1 MSAARP
7 LRCTY
12 RLQLSGAFDFEAAR
26 RIVAYLAD
34 LGVSHLYLSPIWAA
48 RPGSSHGYDVVDH
61 TRISPELGGEAGF
74 DALAAAAQAH
84 GLGLVLDCV
93 PNHMGIG
100 YDNPWW
106 CDVLTWGEASPYSEY
121 FDIDWQP
128 AEPTLAG
135 KVLLPILGDHY
146 GRVLE
151 EGHLTPDFEGG
162 RLVVRYWEH
171 TVPLHPRETADV
183 LDAAVTAAKKRED
196 TTAAETLVEL
206 AGQSRQVAKRRERVS
221 RQRRRADRDRAAQL
235 VDRLAHARR
244 EPALEAALQ
253 SALAQFTPKSAG
265 DADGRA
271 ADRLHRLL
279 ERQAYR
285 LAFWR
290 LASQEINYRRFFD
303 INDLAGLRM
312 EDPALFEAAHR
323 KVVALLGAARADGV
337 RLDHV
342 DGLLDPVDYLQRLD
356 RALKRAGAEAP
367 SVHVEKILGH
377 DEALRADWPVDGTTG
392 YEVMN
397 LLHGLQVA
405 PDARR
410 PLMALYRDL
419 VAPAAGFVEET
430 VASKRLI
437 MATSLAAELN
447 VLAGDLNRIAK
458 RSRLTRDYAR
468 QSLRDALAGVV
479 AHFPVYR
486 TYVTPKG
493 AAEADRAIIK
503 RAVARARHAAT
514 TPDLSVYDFVEAVLT
529 TDAASAPWPG
539 ARRAEIVRFARRF
552 QQYTG
557 PVTAKA
563 VEDTTFYRWF
573 PLVSLNEVGGEPDRF
588 ATAPATFHA
597 ANAERLARWPRAL
610 VATATHDHKRG
621 EDVRARLAVL
631 SERPQEWSRAVRR
644 WFRLAEPLVVAAED
658 GPAPSAAD
666 RWLFFQTVVGAW
678 PLDLATDDEA
688 GLAAYA
694 TRLQGYMQ
702 KAIREAKRHTSWAVN
717 DVVYEAA
724 VHDFVEAALDPQQSP
739 RLAEEFHAFVDEI
752 AAAGAVNGLAQTTLK
767 LTIPGVP
774 DIYQG
779 TEGWDLSLVDPDNR
793 RPVDYAAWASS
804 LAALRGGAA
813 VAELA
818 ASWRDGRIKQAV
830 LARLLAARRDDP
842 ELFAAGAYEPLAVEG
857 EAADEVVAFARRL
870 DDRALVVAV
879 PRLAANRLAAA
890 ATLRLGWGDTRIATA
905 LDGDRAGDLL
915 RDAPVAL
922 DGGVVKLAEVAASPP
937 LAVIGWRRD

>member
-1 MSAARP
+1 LSGARP

-12 RLQLSGAFDFEAAR
+12 RLQLSGGFDFAAAR
-26 RIVAYLAD
+26 AAVPYLAA

-61 TRISPELGGEAGF
+61 TRINPELGGEAGF
-74 DALAAAAQAH
+74 EALADAAHAQ
-84 GLGLVLDCV
+84 GLGLILDCV

-106 CDVLTWGEASPYSEY
+106 CDVLTWGEVSPYAGY
-121 FDIDWQP
+121 FDIDWEP
-128 AEPTLAG
+128 AEPTLTG
-135 KVLLPILGDHY
+135 KVLLPILGEHY

-151 EGHLTPDFEGG
+151 DGHLRPDFEGG

-171 TVPLHPRETADV
+171 TVPLHPRDTADV
-183 LDAAVTAAKKRED
+183 LDAAVADARRRED
-196 TTAAETLVEL
+196 TVAADPLSEC
-206 AGQSRQVAKRRERVS
+206 AQQSRQVARRRERVS
-221 RQRRRADRDRAAQL
+221 RQRRRADRDRAENIANA
-235 VDRLAHARR
+235 LAHARADAGV
-244 EPALEAALQ
+244 ETALQ
-253 SALAQFTPKSAG
+253 TALAQFTPKSET
-265 DADGRA
+265 DTDGRA

-290 LASQEINYRRFFD
+290 LAAQEINYRRFFD

-312 EDPALFEAAHR
+312 EEPGLFDAAHT
-323 KVVALLGAARADGV
+323 KVVELVGAGRADGV
-337 RLDHV
+337 RLDHI
-342 DGLLDPVDYLQRLD
+342 DGLLEPVGYLVRLN
-356 RALKRAGAEAP
+356 RRLGRAGEGGP
-367 SVHVEKILGH
+367 TIHVEKILGH
-377 DEALRADWPVDGTTG
+377 DEHLRADWPVDGTTG

-397 LLHGLQVA
+397 LLHGLQIA

-410 PLMALYRDL
+410 PLMAVYRDL
-419 VAPAAGFVEET
+419 VAPTAGFTAET
-430 VASKRLI
+430 VAAKRLI
-437 MATSLAAELN
+437 MSTSLAAELN

-486 TYVTPKG
+486 TYVTEDG
-493 AAEADRAIIK
+493 AADADRAIIH
-503 RAVARARHAAT
+503 RAVARARRAAT
-514 TPDLSVYDFVEAVLT
+514 TPDLSIYDFVEAVLT
-529 TDAASAPWPG
+529 TDAAGAPWPG
-539 ARRAEIVRFARRF
+539 ARAGEIVRFARRF

-563 VEDTTFYRWF
+563 VEDTAFYRWF

-588 ATAPATFHA
+588 ATAPEDFHA
-597 ANAERLARWPRAL
+597 TNAARLAQWPRAL

-631 SERPQEWSRAVRR
+631 SERPQDWSRAVRR

-678 PLDLATDDEA
+678 PLELRADDSQ

-694 TRLQGYMQ
+694 ARLQGYME
-702 KAIREAKRHTSWAVN
+702 KAIREAKRRTSWAVN
-717 DVVYEAA
+717 DAVYEAA
-724 VHDFVEAALDPQQSP
+724 VQDFVEAALDPEQSP
-739 RLAEEFHAFVDEI
+739 RLAEEFRAFVDEI
-752 AAAGAVNGLAQTTLK
+752 QAAGAVNGLAQTALK

-793 RPVDYAAWASS
+793 RPVDYAARAR
-804 LAALRGGAA
+804 ALDELHGGAA
-813 VAELA
+813 MAELA
-818 ASWRDGRIKQAV
+818 ASWPDGRVKQAV
-830 LARLLAARRDDP
+830 IARLLAARRGDP
-842 ELFAAGAYEPLAVEG
+842 KLFAAGTYEPLTVEG
-857 EAADEVVAFARRL
+857 EGAGEVVAFARRL

-879 PRLAANRLAAA
+879 PRLASNRLADP
-890 ATLRLGWGDTRIATA
+890 ATLRIGWGDTCIATG
-905 LDGDRAGDLL
+905 LSDGGAIDVV
-915 RDAPVAL
+915 RDEPLKL
-922 DGGVVKLAEVAASPP
+922 DGGIVKLDEVAASPP
-937 LAVIGWRRD
+937 LAVVGWRRG